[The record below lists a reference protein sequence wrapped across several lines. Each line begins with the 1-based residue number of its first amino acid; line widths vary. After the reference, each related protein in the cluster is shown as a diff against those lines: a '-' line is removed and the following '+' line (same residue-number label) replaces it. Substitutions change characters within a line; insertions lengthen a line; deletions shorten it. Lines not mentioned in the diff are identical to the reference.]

1 MAAFKNS
8 GSPQLPDTRHEL
20 SELVK
25 RQQEIADTLKNLERQ
40 IYAFEGSYLEDTQ
53 VYGNIVRGWD
63 RYLSNQRGGSGPV
76 ERKSRRF
83 KEAERL
89 FSKSSVTSSAA
100 VGVVVNQD
108 GAEEDKKE
116 KLEKEERREEKVKP
130 APVEEEAVAAR
141 ECEPEPGEA
150 EAASDSPA
158 KPTDGGGGDGGQP
171 EQLAP
176 AAAAAAAATAPHG
189 SHKKRKHKARH
200 RFEWKINKKPRS

>member
-8 GSPQLPDTRHEL
+8 ASPQLPDTRHEL

-25 RQQEIADTLKNLERQ
+25 RQQEIAETLKNLERQ

-108 GAEEDKKE
+108 GAEEDKT
-116 KLEKEERREEKVKP
+116 
-130 APVEEEAVAAR
+130 
-141 ECEPEPGEA
+141 EPGEA

-158 KPTDGGGGDGGQP
+158 KPTDGGGGVGGQP

-176 AAAAAAAATAPHG
+176 AAAAAAAAAAATAPHG

-200 RFEWKINKKPRS
+200 RFEWKINKKPRSDF